1 MKGLEIVLDIDR
13 LEIYQVIDHDESP
26 AVEKET
32 VTANLSDTMTNRP
45 QSIHQ
50 EVQLNLFETMGL

>member
-26 AVEKET
+26 AVKT
-32 VTANLSDTMTNRP
+32 GTAEGDLSDTMTNRF

>member
-1 MKGLEIVLDIDR
+1 MKGLEIILDIDR
-13 LEIYQVIDHDESP
+13 LEIYQVIDYDKP
-26 AVEKET
+26 LAVKT
-32 VTANLSDTMTNRP
+32 GTAEGDLSDTVTNRS